1 MQQHQLQ
8 STIQALMALNSSPK
22 VQEPNVKDPD
32 PFSGLSQE
40 KLPSFLAQCQIVF
53 KTQPLR
59 YASDASKVMFAGS
72 HLTDIAYEW
81 FHPQLSIP
89 DNPILT
95 SFPAFSQALESMFG
109 DPDIVA
115 TAERKLRKLRMGE
128 NSQISRYLIDFS
140 KFSTPLPWN
149 DEVLCSQF
157 YLGLP
162 DRIKDQIALKGKPK
176 TLQEMKDLA
185 QVIDSRYWERHFE
198 KIPAS
203 TSQTPNLTPL
213 ATSSSSN
220 RRFHSSHQNS
230 KPHHSSSPSSN
241 RPNPSQASQQAS
253 SSNVTKN
260 HPKPVSPLI
269 KVLGPDGKLL
279 PSERERRLQ
288 AGCCLYCG
296 KADHQTSSC
305 PKRPLPSSSSSPK
318 APQAAPKPARAAKAT
333 SHSGKEEATQ

>member
-1 MQQHQLQ
+1 L
-8 STIQALMALNSSPK
+8 ALNSSPK
-22 VQEPNVKDPD
+22 VPEPKAKDPD
-32 PFSGLSQE
+32 PFSGLSRE

-89 DNPILT
+89 NNPIVS

-115 TAERKLRKLRMGE
+115 TAERKLRKLRMAE

-176 TLQEMKDLA
+176 TLQEMKEIA
-185 QVIDSRYWERHFE
+185 QVVDSRYWERHFE
-198 KIPAS
+198 KNPSS
-203 TSQTPNLTPL
+203 TSQNAFSAPIATP
-213 ATSSSSN
+213 SSSH
-220 RRFHSSHQNS
+220 RRFHSPHQNS
-230 KPHHSSSPSSN
+230 KPHHSSSLSST
-241 RPNPSQASQQAS
+241 RSNPPRASQQVPP
-253 SSNVTKN
+253 SNFSKN
-260 HPKPVSPLI
+260 PQKSASPLI
-269 KVLGPDGKLL
+269 KILGPDGKLL

-305 PKRPLPSSSSSPK
+305 PKKSQSSPSSSSPAS
-318 APQAAPKPARAAKAT
+318 QAAPKPARAAKAT